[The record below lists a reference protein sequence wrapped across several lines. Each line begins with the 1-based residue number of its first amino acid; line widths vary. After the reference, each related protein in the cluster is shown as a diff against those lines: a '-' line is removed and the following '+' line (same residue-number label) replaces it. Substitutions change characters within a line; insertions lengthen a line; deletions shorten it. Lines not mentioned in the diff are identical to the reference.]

1 MTFYCTTIMQAWKL
15 WLTAVEYPLNTNK
28 QYSGIYNMNI
38 ESFVIPL
45 VIIIIAGILM
55 YAWTRY
61 KDDNNT
67 VYENLASENE
77 QLTKKAVALEQK
89 VAADKD
95 IINDLLTQQKSY
107 DTMDRY
113 IKHLETTVQN
123 LTKTTDD
130 VKQEEPKDE

>member
-1 MTFYCTTIMQAWKL
+1 MQAWKL

>member
-1 MTFYCTTIMQAWKL
+1 MQAWKL

-95 IINDLLTQQKSY
+95 IINDLLTQQRSY

>member
-1 MTFYCTTIMQAWKL
+1 
-15 WLTAVEYPLNTNK
+15 
-28 QYSGIYNMNI
+28 MNI

>member
-1 MTFYCTTIMQAWKL
+1 
-15 WLTAVEYPLNTNK
+15 
-28 QYSGIYNMNI
+28 MNI

-95 IINDLLTQQKSY
+95 IINDLLTQQRSY

>member
-1 MTFYCTTIMQAWKL
+1 
-15 WLTAVEYPLNTNK
+15 
-28 QYSGIYNMNI
+28 MNI

-45 VIIIIAGILM
+45 VIIIIAGIIM

-95 IINDLLTQQKSY
+95 IINDLLTQQRSY